1 MSGFFTPRIGI
12 ELGIGLGALVAVV
25 GASVVANPAG
35 DDGEAPATSVATS
48 VEASPQPVPPE
59 RAAISTTAVA
69 IVAEASPPPTSSPAV
84 PTYAP
89 EPLLIDGS
97 SVKDVALTADG
108 RVIGLTDAG
117 TLHQWDTNDDDAAL
131 WTDLENP
138 VTSMS
143 LSEDESELVAVTAV
157 STRSPEGWILRG
169 EMTASGIGA
178 LVQLDT
184 YDQSWAGVAHA
195 EAAGHVHLID
205 TVGTLVEMDL
215 TSVPI
220 TASPVDVLKA
230 PGPPYLPADLSRL
243 SPDFLGVEL
252 IGGDLVLITTDGTS
266 TVCGGFSLGNVAVVG
281 DRFIAGDGTE
291 RESRSCAVPGV
302 TSEVGEVSSAL
313 ASGGA
318 EITAWVTP
326 DGRLHLPDLAQQL
339 DAGDVDR
346 VIVSRDG
353 RFVVTAGASGV
364 VRWKRSTEF
373 ATQG

>member
-12 ELGIGLGALVAVV
+12 ELSIGLGALVAVV
-25 GASVVANPAG
+25 GVSVVASPVG
-35 DDGEAPATSVATS
+35 DDGEASPTTVIISVDAPPES
-48 VEASPQPVPPE
+48 VPPG

-69 IVAEASPPPTSSPAV
+69 IPPPTSSPTV
-84 PTYAP
+84 PTFAP
-89 EPLLIDGS
+89 EPLVIDGT
-97 SVKDVALTADG
+97 SVKDVALTREG

-117 TLHQWDTNDDDAAL
+117 TLHQWDTSGDVGAL
-131 WTDLENP
+131 WTDLDNP
-138 VTSMS
+138 VMSMS
-143 LSEDESELVAVTAV
+143 LSEDETELVAVTAA
-157 STRSPEGWILRG
+157 STGSAESRILRG

-178 LVQLDT
+178 LVQLET
-184 YDQSWAGVAHA
+184 YEQSWAGVAHA

-220 TASPVDVLKA
+220 TASPIDVLKA

-252 IGGDLVLITTDGTS
+252 TGGDLVLITVDGTS

-281 DRFIAGDGTE
+281 DRFIAGDGME

-302 TSEVGEVSSAL
+302 TSEVGEVSTAL
-313 ASGGA
+313 ASDGA

-326 DGRLHLPDLAQQL
+326 DGRLHLPGLDQHL

-353 RFVVTAGASGV
+353 RFVVTAGVSGA
-364 VRWKRSTEF
+364 VRWNRSTEF